1 MTAEPRQLP
10 LQLEHRPALGRDA
23 FMISAGNA
31 ATVARVLDWQ
41 GWPQRRLAL
50 TGPARSG
57 KTHLAHVWMYASGA
71 VRAEAGTLDTG
82 GAERLARTGAVVVE
96 DVDLIAEAP
105 SPAEAERALLH
116 LHNLLGAEG
125 GFLLLTGRR
134 APARWTIGLPDLA
147 SRLQAMA
154 VVGIGEPDD
163 SLLASIVLKLAAD
176 RRVSVTPEAVH
187 YLVRR
192 MDRSVAEAERVVAAL
207 DRRSLA
213 VKRPV
218 TRATAAALLA
228 ERGRTDEA
236 EPGD

>member
-1 MTAEPRQLP
+1 MTAEPRQIP

-23 FMISAGNA
+23 FMISPCNA
-31 ATVARVLDWQ
+31 RTVAHVLDWQ

-71 VRAEAGTLDTG
+71 VRAEAGGLDRG
-82 GAERLARTGAVVVE
+82 QAERLAGAGAVVVE
-96 DVDLIAEAP
+96 DVDRIAEAP
-105 SPAEAERALLH
+105 APGEAERALLH
-116 LHNLLGAEG
+116 LYNLLGAED
-125 GFLLLTGRR
+125 GFLLVTGCR
-134 APARWTIGLPDLA
+134 APARWPVRLPDLA
-147 SRLQAMA
+147 SRLQAMTM
-154 VVGIGEPDD
+154 VGTGEPDD

-207 DRRSLA
+207 DHRSLA

-228 ERGRTDEA
+228 EWGRTDEA